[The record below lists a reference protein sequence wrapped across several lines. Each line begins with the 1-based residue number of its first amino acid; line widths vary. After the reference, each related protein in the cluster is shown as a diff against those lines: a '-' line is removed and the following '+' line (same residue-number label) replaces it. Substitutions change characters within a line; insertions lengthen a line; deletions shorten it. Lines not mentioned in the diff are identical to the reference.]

1 MRKLAVEHTL
11 PAALLEY
18 RELARLKSAYIDNL
32 PKLINPGTGRVHTSF
47 NQTVTATGRL
57 SSSQPNLQ
65 NIPVKRE
72 TGRKIRSAFVPNA
85 PDEILLSCDY
95 SQIELRI
102 LAHLSGDDVLI
113 DAFKKDLD
121 IHTHTASLI
130 YGVDHKEVPDQM
142 RRAAKTVNFGII
154 YGMSPFGLSR
164 ELGISLDDAR
174 QFIEAYFERYPRVGE
189 FIESR
194 IKYAREN
201 GFVTTL
207 MKRRRYIPEINNA
220 DPRIRQFAERTAVN
234 TPIQGSAADLIKKAM
249 IDIHAA
255 LKEEK
260 FKTKLILQVH
270 DELVF
275 EVPKGELNK
284 LKKLVKEK
292 MEKVLTLKVPISV
305 RIKIGKN
312 WLDMKELD

>member
-1 MRKLAVEHTL
+1 MRGKSFQSGFVFICKR
-11 PAALLEY
+11 PAAFVENLGY
-18 RELARLKSAYIDNL
+18 SNSFTVFVNNRSAEN
-32 PKLINPGTGRVHTSF
+32 GTGEK
-47 NQTVTATGRL
+47 A
-57 SSSQPNLQ
+57 
-65 NIPVKRE
+65 
-72 TGRKIRSAFVPNA
+72 
-85 PDEILLSCDY
+85 
-95 SQIELRI
+95 
-102 LAHLSGDDVLI
+102 
-113 DAFKKDLD
+113 
-121 IHTHTASLI
+121 
-130 YGVDHKEVPDQM
+130 
-142 RRAAKTVNFGII
+142 
-154 YGMSPFGLSR
+154 GL
-164 ELGISLDDAR
+164 
-174 QFIEAYFERYPRVGE
+174 

-255 LKEEK
+255 LKEKK